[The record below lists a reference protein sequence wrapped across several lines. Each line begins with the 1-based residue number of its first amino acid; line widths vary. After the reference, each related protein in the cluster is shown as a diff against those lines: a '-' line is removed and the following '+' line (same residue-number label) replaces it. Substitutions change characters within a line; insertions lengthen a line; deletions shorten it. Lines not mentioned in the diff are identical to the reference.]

1 MALYCFQ
8 LDLPTVAMTV
18 AVASLLLL
26 RALMLKRFEAEE
38 ELREACT
45 RYAVAMMPPKTWR
58 YNGVLGVSRLTAD
71 APLRLRERVAALVE
85 DEWRGSGL
93 RYLRGGHVGDSRVF
107 FLWKRTDGLLATSI
121 EVLGHVHLGEASS
134 SVQAA
139 HREIGIDR
147 AGNVATV
154 SGLVVAEKYRGQGLG
169 ASLMAAAELDV
180 GGHFYLSAA
189 GAAAVRFYLRS
200 CSYYVLPPN
209 KHLSCH
215 FSTHVRTSER
225 GAAAADIAAAACT
238 WMHKFH
244 EAAAAVNSESPTVPA
259 ANSLL
264 AELHAERQA
273 RAKQPLRQRRFVGTD
288 AETLVVNYH
297 HIVPPGRPPPPGFDV
312 RSVRVHDG
320 RCEAHHT
327 LDTTGFE
334 LVTGLLSPDLFA
346 EMARATDVHEHIR
359 NVVYPAL
366 AARLRMRHGSG
377 ITVIPFDHVLRRGEG
392 PYTPRASSGLD
403 RAAAVP
409 PVGAVHNDYS
419 VRSGYSRARMHLEAH
434 ASATGLEHALA
445 QRFAIV
451 NVWSPLATVKRDALG
466 MVEWSTLH
474 PRDVQCVVRRVSTVG
489 VDGLGVR
496 ETYRGLYS
504 HKHRSLLG
512 FA

>member
-1 MALYCFQ
+1 
-8 LDLPTVAMTV
+8 
-18 AVASLLLL
+18 
-26 RALMLKRFEAEE
+26 
-38 ELREACT
+38 
-45 RYAVAMMPPKTWR
+45 
-58 YNGVLGVSRLTAD
+58 
-71 APLRLRERVAALVE
+71 
-85 DEWRGSGL
+85 
-93 RYLRGGHVGDSRVF
+93 
-107 FLWKRTDGLLATSI
+107 
-121 EVLGHVHLGEASS
+121 
-134 SVQAA
+134 
-139 HREIGIDR
+139 
-147 AGNVATV
+147 
-154 SGLVVAEKYRGQGLG
+154 VVAEKYRGQGLG

-200 CSYYVLPPN
+200 CSYCVLPPN

-259 ANSLL
+259 ANPLL

-288 AETLVVNYH
+288 AETLVNYH

-366 AARLRMRHGSG
+366 AARLRMRHGTG